1 MCDERTKETWKNKQP
16 TSAEATRTDDVADA
30 RGRRDGRFRCEDK
43 EPSKKRI
50 IDQDEGRVSVE
61 KLGDLYDR
69 HAFAVAR
76 DEPVEYQKLADN
88 YGLKAELVEQIL
100 RHTRKPNIVEKY
112 VDGQPRLV
120 AERDDV

>member
-1 MCDERTKETWKNKQP
+1 MADE
-16 TSAEATRTDDVADA
+16 
-30 RGRRDGRFRCEDK
+30 RGRRDGRFHHANK
-43 EPSKKRI
+43 EPSKKRT
-50 IDQDEGRVSVE
+50 IDQDEGRVSIE

-76 DEPVEYQKLADN
+76 DEPIEYQKLADN
-88 YGLKAELVEQIL
+88 YGLQVELMEQIL

-120 AERDDV
+120 AERDGA